1 MRVQFSNVD
10 GALRIFIALSD
21 RTRLEILNHIL
32 RSGSQGL
39 TAADVSRLIDK
50 KIPSTLHQLEILK
63 AANLLE
69 DTMLFVESIG
79 REIKHWSVP
88 AERRRIVIDF
98 SLFSLSQAAE
108 ISVGERLAFLYT
120 YRTRTGQSRP
130 LSKQALS
137 EIVREFNAGR
147 PADSQERLTE
157 NGIIDAL
164 AVEIFDRFRTSN
176 PPLMDADLFDEVN
189 NLSAEV
195 GTAVRDVLMIND
207 RVSEEFLQGRQRVFR
222 FHSI

>member
-108 ISVGERLAFLYT
+108 ISVGERLALLYT

-164 AVEIFDRFRTSN
+164 AVEIFDRFRTSS
-176 PPLMDADLFDEVN
+176 PPLVDADLFDEVN

-222 FHSI
+222 FHS